1 MNEDKTYEPK
11 KIEIEVGSN
20 INALTIADGIIQF
33 LGERY
38 GHGGFCM
45 TIVEEARMYEDVR
58 MIGEALLNA
67 YEAREVINEAV
78 EKYSR

>member
-1 MNEDKTYEPK
+1 MNEEKTYEPK

-20 INALTIADGIIQF
+20 INALTIADGIMQF
-33 LGERY
+33 LAERY

-45 TIVEEARMYEDVR
+45 NIVEEVRMYEDVR

-67 YEAREVINEAV
+67 YEARERVNEAD
-78 EKYSR
+78 EKYRR